1 MHYYYIEPKTGDFH
15 TPEAMREKYA
25 ALVAARD
32 SAVLDAQ
39 GNVLTFEEYTK
50 DMVTEDLWMRNPEYM
65 PDEPPVLLEYDCID
79 LVEDYALEKLTSDS
93 ALLQKER
100 HTLRSF
106 VHAISTDIVDHDIT
120 DEMAEELENR
130 LKSQL
135 AEKGL

>member
-1 MHYYYIEPKTGDFH
+1 MHYYYIEPKSGDFH
-15 TPEAMREKYA
+15 TPEAMRERYA

-32 SAVLDAQ
+32 SATLDAQ

-50 DMVTEDLWMRNPEYM
+50 DMVREDLWMKNPQYL
-65 PDEPPVLLEYDCID
+65 PDEPTVLWEYDCID
-79 LVEDYALEKLTSDS
+79 LVEDFALEKLLSDS

-100 HTLRSF
+100 NSLRSF
-106 VHAISTDIVDHDIT
+106 VHAICTDVVDHDIT